1 MDPNSATSEATQAQ
15 ESASQQI
22 GKVATQGEGT
32 ASPETT
38 AQKLA
43 RGFAQIGGRMTSEA
57 TAPVQEQSQG
67 EAATEDSAAQKPV
80 AAQKPAAPEDTVA
93 RKPGAAEDTVA
104 GKPGDEAADEDARD
118 KGGDLSPE
126 ERRRRAE
133 QSAGDRARHQQEL
146 EAEREA
152 QERRRRAMLELDD
165 ELLGQEARRQIQVQ
179 AMREQVLAE
188 VVPHVEAKVHQDTR
202 VQMASEMLET
212 IDDLELKQQ
221 VVSTSSQWQSPADFY
236 AAYNRAVSERAVR
249 EFRTKELPALLEQ
262 ARQAARNEAGAEW
275 ESMPL
280 PQPDGGT
287 PPPRQYRTPGE
298 RLQAGLQQIRQR
310 R

>member
-80 AAQKPAAPEDTVA
+80 AAQKPAAP
-93 RKPGAAEDTVA
+93 EDTVA

-236 AAYNRAVSERAVR
+236 AAYNRAVSERAVL

>member
-43 RGFAQIGGRMTSEA
+43 RGFAQISGRSTSEA

-67 EAATEDSAAQKPV
+67 EAATEDAAAQKPV
-80 AAQKPAAPEDTVA
+80 ATEDTVA
-93 RKPGAAEDTVA
+93 RKPA
-104 GKPGDEAADEDARD
+104 DEAADEDARD

-146 EAEREA
+146 EAQREA

-165 ELLGQEARRQIQVQ
+165 ELLGQEARRQMQAQ
-179 AMREQVLAE
+179 AMRDQVLAE

-212 IDDLELKQQ
+212 IDDPELKQQ

-249 EFRTKELPALLEQ
+249 EFRAKEMPALLEQ

>member
-80 AAQKPAAPEDTVA
+80 AAQKPAAP
-93 RKPGAAEDTVA
+93 EDTVA

-212 IDDLELKQQ
+212 IDDPELKQE